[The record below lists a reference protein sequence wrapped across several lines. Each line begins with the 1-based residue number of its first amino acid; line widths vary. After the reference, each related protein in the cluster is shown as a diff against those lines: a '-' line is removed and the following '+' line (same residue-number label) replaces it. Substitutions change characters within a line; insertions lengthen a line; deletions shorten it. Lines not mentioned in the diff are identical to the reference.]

1 MHASCDF
8 ELCRYNQPMSEA
20 IVVTDVVRVPARAL
34 TLRAVRASGPGGQ
47 NVNKVATK
55 VDLRV
60 DLDAIEGLSDA
71 ARARLTALARHRLDA
86 DGRLVITSQ
95 ASRNQARNVEDARDK
110 VRGLIAAALV
120 RPRARV
126 ATRTPAAAEE
136 RRLDV
141 KRRRARV
148 KRWRSRPGRE
158 E

>member
-1 MHASCDF
+1 
-8 ELCRYNQPMSEA
+8 MSEA
-20 IVVTDVVRVPARAL
+20 IIVTDTVRVPGRAL

-60 DLDAIEGLSDA
+60 DLEAIEGLSDG
-71 ARARLTALARHRLDA
+71 ARARLQTLVGHRLDA

-95 ASRNQARNVEDARDK
+95 ASRTQARNVDDAREK
-110 VRGLIAAALV
+110 VRRLIATALV

-126 ATRTPAAAEE
+126 ATRAPAAAGE

-141 KRRRARV
+141 KRRRGTL
-148 KRWRSRPGRE
+148 KRWRSRPGE
-158 E
+158 D